1 MKVRYVIGTIIV
13 TLSLLI
19 AVQSFA
25 AQKQVKLLTLEWEP
39 YVGSNIPNKGFVT
52 ALITQAFEKA
62 GYDVEI
68 EFHTW
73 DKAMEM
79 ARNGKADGIFPA
91 YRDKSR
97 EEHFIFSKPF
107 AKSYLELC
115 KRRTFQSPSPSG
127 GVADEK
133 GYYIQYITD
142 PRIDQTQALRDL
154 KKYKFGVV
162 KGYANT
168 PEFDAADFLT
178 KVQVASDKDNI
189 AQLLSDEVQLIVIDR
204 YVARN
209 IMIKQ
214 FPWRSDGIEFLQPT
228 LSSKDLYL
236 AISKNTNNSEEKL
249 KAFDAGLKILKED
262 GILDRI
268 MRQYGF

>member
-1 MKVRYVIGTIIV
+1 MKIRCFIIV
-13 TLSLLI
+13 TLYLLI
-19 AVQSFA
+19 AIQSFA

-39 YVGSNIPNKGFVT
+39 YVGSNMPNKGFAT
-52 ALITQAFEKA
+52 TIITKAFKKA
-62 GYDVEI
+62 GYDVDI
-68 EFHTW
+68 EFHAW
-73 DKAMEM
+73 EKALEM
-79 ARNGKADGIFPA
+79 ARNGEADGVFPA
-91 YRDKSR
+91 YYEKSR

-115 KRRTFQSPSPSG
+115 KIRYFQAPSPGSG
-127 GVADEK
+127 IADVK
-133 GYYIQYITD
+133 GHYIQYITD
-142 PRIDQTQALRDL
+142 PRIDQTEALRDL
-154 KKYKFGVV
+154 KRYKFGVV

-178 KVQVASDKDNI
+178 KVQVASDADNI
-189 AQLLSDEVQLIVIDR
+189 VQLLRDEVQLIVIDR

-214 FPWRSDGIEFLQPT
+214 FSWRSGEIEFMQPT
-228 LSSKDLYL
+228 LSIKDLHL

-262 GILDRI
+262 GILDQI

>member
-1 MKVRYVIGTIIV
+1 MKARYFIIV
-13 TLSLLI
+13 TLSLFI

-25 AQKQVKLLTLEWEP
+25 AQKQVRLLTLDWEP
-39 YVGSNIPNKGFVT
+39 YVGSNMPNNGLT
-52 ALITQAFEKA
+52 AEIITQAFEKA
-62 GYDVEI
+62 GYDVKI
-68 EFHTW
+68 EFHAW

-79 ARNGKADGIFPA
+79 ARNGKADGVFPA
-91 YRDKSR
+91 YHEKSR

-107 AKSYLELC
+107 AKSPLALC
-115 KRRTFQSPSPSG
+115 KIKYFQSPSPGG
-127 GVADEK
+127 GVGDEK
-133 GYYIQYITD
+133 GHYIQYITD

-162 KGYANT
+162 KAYAHT

-178 KVQVASDKDNI
+178 KVQVASDEDNI
-189 AQLLSDEVQLIVIDR
+189 AQLLRDEVQLIVIDR

-209 IMIKQ
+209 IMTKK
-214 FPWRSDGIEFLQPT
+214 FPWRSGEIEFMQPA
-228 LSSKDLYL
+228 LSLKNLYL
-236 AISKNTNNSEEKL
+236 AISKNTNDSEEKL

-262 GILDRI
+262 GILDKL